1 MFHIYIAI
9 ACAYVLWR
17 FVHPLPWSARARL
30 ALGVVLVLI
39 SSKRLVYIA
48 LFGNMYSP
56 ELPFGVV
63 VTMGWLWCAFALL
76 FVIQLASDIGLL
88 FARLFVRKAC
98 LAFAA
103 GKLRYVGAVVALV
116 LAGFG
121 VSQAIAVPEVRRVE
135 LQIPGLPSELD
146 GFRLVQLTDLHISR
160 MFPASWVEQVVQR
173 TNALDADLIVVT
185 GDVID
190 GTTAA
195 RENDVR
201 PLGDLRARLGV
212 IASPGNHEYY
222 FGLKE
227 WVGKLESLGMR
238 VLVNS
243 HEIVDTG
250 RGPLAIVGVA
260 DTVALRYG
268 LDGPDIARATQGID
282 GGVVKILLSHRPVDT
297 QPHADAG
304 VALQLSGHTHGGM
317 ILVFDQVVRNANYGF
332 VSGLYA
338 IGGMQLYLSNGTGLW
353 NGFPIRL
360 GVASEIT
367 ELVLRT
373 PR

>member
-17 FVHPLPWSARARL
+17 FVHPFPWSARARL

-212 IASPGNHEYY
+212 IASPGNHE
-222 FGLKE
+222 
-227 WVGKLESLGMR
+227 
-238 VLVNS
+238 
-243 HEIVDTG
+243 
-250 RGPLAIVGVA
+250 
-260 DTVALRYG
+260 
-268 LDGPDIARATQGID
+268 
-282 GGVVKILLSHRPVDT
+282 
-297 QPHADAG
+297 
-304 VALQLSGHTHGGM
+304 
-317 ILVFDQVVRNANYGF
+317 
-332 VSGLYA
+332 
-338 IGGMQLYLSNGTGLW
+338 
-353 NGFPIRL
+353 
-360 GVASEIT
+360 
-367 ELVLRT
+367 
-373 PR
+373 